1 MTKLIRHVV
10 GEEWLM
16 SPGCA
21 RVRNVALAEGAEIF
35 GSKFGQHAR
44 VRSRFR
50 SGQGRLTGVRSLPA
64 DFKHDTLE
72 FGEFARTFDLRVGG
86 EDSAQLV

>member
-1 MTKLIRHVV
+1 MDKSNMTKLIRHVV

-35 GSKFGQHAR
+35 RRKFG
-44 VRSRFR
+44 
-50 SGQGRLTGVRSLPA
+50 
-64 DFKHDTLE
+64 
-72 FGEFARTFDLRVGG
+72 
-86 EDSAQLV
+86 